1 MMSGDV
7 DDREV
12 DRIANRANIRDM
24 RAGERRESGAQE
36 LALEIVAA
44 NDIVDA
50 ADGRK
55 GPSQDDRDRR
65 AGPRAPSQTY
75 RRCGLCEM

>member
-1 MMSGDV
+1 MSGGV
-7 DDREV
+7 ADRQF
-12 DRIANRANIRDM
+12 DHIANHANIRDV
-24 RAGERRESGAQE
+24 RAGVRRETGAQE